1 MHDAVFRI
9 DGNMALHAVASTTD
23 HRDFVVGRGTQADV
37 GTDGEIALKLTVNA
51 GPPAAPAN
59 LAATL
64 GSSRVTLKW
73 NDPGNPN
80 ITRYDYQQTTQ
91 TGDDDGTT
99 VPVFSGSWNPIA
111 ISATTTDESTDPDT
125 ISYIV
130 TGLDNGQTYYFWLAA
145 LTLPPNGGQGP
156 EATSNGAQTILT
168 APAKPTGFTATP
180 SDAVTEVILSWTD
193 PSDTDITGYQYRQT
207 TVGQAI
213 LTWTADAT
221 ATGWQYRHS
230 GTAEIPMAIGWTPA

>member
-1 MHDAVFRI
+1 MKC
-9 DGNMALHAVASTTD
+9 
-23 HRDFVVGRGTQADV
+23 GR
-37 GTDGEIALKLTVNA
+37 L
-51 GPPAAPAN
+51 
-59 LAATL
+59 
-64 GSSRVTLKW
+64 
-73 NDPGNPN
+73 
-80 ITRYDYQQTTQ
+80 
-91 TGDDDGTT
+91 TT
-99 VPVFSGSWNPIA
+99 VEVRPLKADPDQLAVDIDMVYAAGVFTGAWLRISGSG
-111 ISATTTDESTDPDT
+111 ATTTGH
-125 ISYIV
+125 IV
-130 TGLDNGQTYYFWLAA
+130 TGLDNGQTYYFRLAA